1 MQTPRQRAV
10 IVAPEVAAR
19 IVALRVAGQSLS
31 MITGCLHLTPGE
43 VRARWASTRSRCR
56 RGRDVGGVACRVG
69 GARVLAPTRALAPM
83 AGPPAREPP
92 RVRRPRTFSAI
103 RCPDA

>member
-43 VRARWASTRSRCR
+43 VRAVLGAGQVVGAPVRVP
-56 RGRDVGGVACRVG
+56 RGLGESLVTVI
-69 GARVLAPTRALAPM
+69 GA
-83 AGPPAREPP
+83 AR
-92 RVRRPRTFSAI
+92 
-103 RCPDA
+103 